1 MAGITNT
8 CITTFTSEMK
18 VFATGKTEPKDVPFI
33 HFHVSHCT
41 ATT

>member
-1 MAGITNT
+1 MDGITNT

-18 VFATGKTEPKDVPFI
+18 VLTTGTTEPKVVPFI
-33 HFHVSHCT
+33 HFHVSHYT